1 MSQSKARDKIQELV
15 EKFRREQ
22 AAGVIGQYNESET
35 KTGFIEPLLQAL
47 GWNTQDRNE
56 VGLEEKIS
64 GGRVDYSLKINGSPK
79 IYIEA
84 KPPRAKLT
92 KPETISQAKECYICQ
107 ERKFNR

>member
-1 MSQSKARDKIQELV
+1 MHILMQIIPAMDQPRARERIQHLV

-64 GGRVDYSLKINGSPK
+64 GGRVHYSHES
-79 IYIEA
+79 
-84 KPPRAKLT
+84 
-92 KPETISQAKECYICQ
+92 CQ
-107 ERKFNR
+107 VQCSKRGALV

>member
-1 MSQSKARDKIQELV
+1 MTTAREKIQQLV

-35 KTGFIEPLLQAL
+35 KTGFIEPLFQAL

-64 GGRVDYSLKINGSPK
+64 GGRVDYSLKKGFSQDLYRGQTSPG
-79 IYIEA
+79 
-84 KPPRAKLT
+84 
-92 KPETISQAKECYICQ
+92 QAHQSRSDLPGYHL
-107 ERKFNR
+107 RL

>member
-1 MSQSKARDKIQELV
+1 MTQSKAQEKIEQLV
-15 EKFRREQ
+15 EKFQREQ

-64 GGRVDYSLKINGSPK
+64 GGRVDYSLKIKGSPK
-79 IYIEA
+79 IYIET
-84 KPPRAKLT
+84 KPPRARLT
-92 KPETISQAKECYICQ
+92 KAEAIS
-107 ERKFNR
+107 